1 MDEEVRIK
9 QYESKDY
16 EKVMTFLQSIDGLQE
31 IEEELFPKAI
41 LIEAKDEILGM
52 ITYEMFRKKTLIRY
66 FIFEK
71 DLAHELILQMYE
83 MFFANLRKQN
93 IKEVYAIVTNPNLSE
108 IFTHLGF
115 KEYPKENFFLTE
127 ECILNTKYRN
137 AMVMMFEIPY

>member
-52 ITYEMFRKKTLIRY
+52 ITYEMFRKKALIRY

-71 DLAHELILQMYE
+71 ELAHELILQMYE

>member
-52 ITYEMFRKKTLIRY
+52 ITYEMFRKKALIRY

-127 ECILNTKYRN
+127 ECILNTKYKN

>member
-16 EKVMTFLQSIDGLQE
+16 EKVMTFLQSIDGLQG

-52 ITYEMFRKKTLIRY
+52 ITYEMFRKKALIRY

>member
-52 ITYEMFRKKTLIRY
+52 ITYEMFRKKALIRY